1 MVRLFDKRAEWF
13 VGAGWL
19 LLAIAIAI
27 ALLESFA
34 ASLHL
39 TYFPHGK
46 SAPFAAA
53 AIHIANA
60 AMVASVAAA
69 VSPSIALAFKFRIT
83 ASTLAV
89 GCWGVIFASYLL
101 LRLLGISGVERLTG
115 VGPQQI
121 EHSIGSQRFDVPEPY
136 QPLSVP
142 DRYRPPSAGVLNL
155 PDLPGFG
162 FWVCGSNLP
171 GRYDERCRG
180 LTQVTVTP
188 IETGFDRQYD
198 VSFWRDRSSEMT
210 TGEIR
215 SGHQEYIYVTA
226 PDDQG
231 QTATTRYFVRQTPE
245 GRLLRL
251 AACSSFGH
259 CRHHVRAADYALSY
273 DAAES
278 TLADWET
285 KDRELT
291 TLINSW
297 RR

>member
-19 LLAIAIAI
+19 LLAIAIPLAG
-27 ALLESFA
+27 LY
-34 ASLHL
+34 SLDAVIQVG
-39 TYFPHGK
+39 YFPE
-46 SAPFAAA
+46 SANAPRYRSL
-53 AIHIANA
+53 IHITNA
-60 AMVASVAAA
+60 AMLASVVAA
-69 VSPSIALAFKFRIT
+69 VLPSTAFAFNFRIT
-83 ASTLAV
+83 ASALAV
-89 GCWGVIFASYLL
+89 SCWSLIVALHLL
-101 LRLLGISGVERLTG
+101 LQFLGIGGVERLTG
-115 VGPQQI
+115 VGPPQI
-121 EHSIGSQRFDVPEPY
+121 ERYIGSQRFG
-136 QPLSVP
+136 VP
-142 DRYRPPSAGVLNL
+142 DHYRPTPAEAMN
-155 PDLPGFG
+155 LPGFG

-188 IETGFDRQYD
+188 IETGFERQYD
-198 VSFWRDRSSEMT
+198 VSFWRDRLSEMT

-215 SGHQEYIYVTA
+215 SGHQEYTYVTA

-259 CRHHVRAADYALSY
+259 CRHHVRAADYTLSY